1 MKILFTYLSYHLTI
15 SLLII
20 NKNEE
25 ILKMFRN
32 KFIKLLVLAQSTLYQ
47 TLQPFKLAHSTI

>member
-20 NKNEE
+20 NKNEV
-25 ILKMFRN
+25 N
-32 KFIKLLVLAQSTLYQ
+32 
-47 TLQPFKLAHSTI
+47 